1 MTSTTKIWIEGL
13 LAAAIGGGANAIT
26 VNLIDP
32 VNFSLAAHAGKL
44 ASVAVVGAVLSVAA
58 YLKKSPIPGAS
69 NE

>member
-1 MTSTTKIWIEGL
+1 MNSTTRIWIEGL

-32 VNFSLAAHAGKL
+32 VNFSVTAHAGKL
-44 ASVAVVGAVLSVAA
+44 ASVAIVGAVLSVAA

>member
-32 VNFSLAAHAGKL
+32 VNFSLTAHAGKL